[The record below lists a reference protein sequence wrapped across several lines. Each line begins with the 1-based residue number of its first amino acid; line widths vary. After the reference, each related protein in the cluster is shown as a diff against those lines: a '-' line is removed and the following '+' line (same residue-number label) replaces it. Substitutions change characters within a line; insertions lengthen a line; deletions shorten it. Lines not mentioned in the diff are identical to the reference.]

1 MEWAWGGGVEVNQT
15 CPQAQG
21 KKVVDVKTVFR
32 SPSHTL
38 TPNHRSQ
45 LLVPLLP
52 GDLSVGLVSA

>member
-32 SPSHTL
+32 NPSNTL

-52 GDLSVGLVSA
+52 RDLSVGIVSA